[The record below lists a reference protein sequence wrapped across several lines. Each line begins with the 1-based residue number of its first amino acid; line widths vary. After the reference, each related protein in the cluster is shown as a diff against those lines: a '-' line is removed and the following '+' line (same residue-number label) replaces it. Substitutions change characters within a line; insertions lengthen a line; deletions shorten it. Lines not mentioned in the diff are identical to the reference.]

1 MPTTPNMNLTLPTVS
16 QTPGPT
22 WANQINAD
30 LSVLDAH
37 NHVPG
42 SGVPITSAALNINA
56 DVNFATH
63 SAIGLN
69 STQYINQNAPLS
81 VCSVYSYNGELYYN
95 DATGTQIPITSN
107 GSVVGPVGQWTNLA
121 PPGEAGFSVGSGT
134 FYFTSNTTTSTFG
147 ALQAGALKLQTTGF
161 SSPVILTISP
171 VTASYTLTLPVASP
185 TQVGSLLSSNNL
197 GSMSWVISDS
207 TISITSST
215 IGVAPLGITS
225 AQLADSSV
233 NTPKIVD
240 QAVTQAKMEQKSTSN
255 SGIINFTISQGTF
268 TVVPNST
275 ITMNVLAGRP
285 VWVWLQTEPN
295 GLPGNINT
303 VNDNADIIGGVF
315 NVSAGSTQDLA
326 HTRLGVNVGVSPS
339 TIAFA
344 FVPSQAGQYQIFL
357 KGRTINSFGDL
368 IFTNMRLRAFQL

>member
-1 MPTTPNMNLTLPTVS
+1 MSTTPNMNLTLPTVS

-30 LSVLDAH
+30 LSVIDAH

-69 STQYINQNAPLS
+69 STQYINQSAPLS

-107 GSVVGPVGQWTNLA
+107 GSVVGPIGQWTNLA
-121 PPGEAGFSVGSGT
+121 PPGEAGFNVGSGT

-147 ALQAGALKLQTTGF
+147 ALQAGALELQTTGF

-185 TQVGSLLSSNNL
+185 TQVGSLLSSNSL
-197 GSMSWVISDS
+197 GSMSWVTSDP

-233 NTPKIVD
+233 STPKIVD

-255 SGIINFTISQGTF
+255 SGIINHTMTGGSWVTI
-268 TVVPNST
+268 PNST

-295 GLPGNINT
+295 GSPGNINT
-303 VNDNADIIGGVF
+303 QYDNGDIRAAVL
-315 NVSAGSTQDLA
+315 NVSAGSTQYLA
-326 HTRLGVNVGVSPS
+326 HTRLGVDVGVSPS
-339 TIAFA
+339 VISFV
-344 FVPSQAGQYQIFL
+344 FVPSQTGQYQISLQGLLVLGSGF
-357 KGRTINSFGDL
+357 L
-368 IFTNMRLRAFQL
+368 IFSNMRFRAFQL